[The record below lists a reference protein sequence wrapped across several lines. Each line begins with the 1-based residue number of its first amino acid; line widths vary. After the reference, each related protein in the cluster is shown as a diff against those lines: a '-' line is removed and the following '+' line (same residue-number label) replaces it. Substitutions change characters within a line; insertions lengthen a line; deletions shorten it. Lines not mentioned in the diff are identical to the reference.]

1 MLAGGMDMKKY
12 RSETAA
18 RFRAAVLFLLIGC
31 LLPPLLPHGGMR
43 LPSNIE
49 ALLSETLE
57 AETAPER
64 VAFVRTACA
73 LTGQVDYF
81 WGGKSHTLGWDRAW
95 GWPQR
100 VTAPGSDTTGR
111 VRPYGLDCSGLVS
124 WAAATALKDPDAY
137 DRIGWGKSAICP
149 LPSHTGAPSRRPGLF
164 SGSFPCGNR
173 GGERQRGAT
182 VGSPLLF
189 LSGWGG
195 GYPCQ
200 FWICTVWYPFLPQKV
215 CMISLLTKKF
225 LYRILSTVE
234 RLRPQLIVVVSFFEG
249 QNEGGHYVGTDTR
262 REQDGRYAGG

>member
-137 DRIGWGKSAICP
+137 DRIGEGVRAQYALC
-149 LPSHTGAPSRRPGLF
+149 LPTQEPRPGDLAF
-164 SGSFPCGNR
+164 FPDLSH
-173 GGERQRGAT
+173 
-182 VGSPLLF
+182 VG
-189 LSGWGG
+189 
-195 GYPCQ
+195 
-200 FWICTVWYPFLPQKV
+200 
-215 CMISLLTKKF
+215 
-225 LYRILSTVE
+225 
-234 RLRPQLIVVVSFFEG
+234 IVVGRDREG
-249 QNEGGHYVGTDTR
+249 QLWVVHCSFSLGGVVVTPASFGFALFGTPF
-262 REQDGRYAGG
+262 YPKKSV